1 MGFGILFI
9 GYILTFVM
17 SLVSIGYLVEL
28 VGALLMI
35 YAFTKLS
42 EYNSSFKFTF
52 AAAIPLVI
60 TAVAITVINFMG
72 LSGYDLSDH
81 IITKFVVP
89 NCKIVFNFIFHA
101 MLFYAVADIAK
112 DTECPRIRTAA
123 YRNMIIYSLYFVLQ
137 IFVQMPFVLNDQ
149 NVFRVIGIFGN
160 ALWILWL
167 LLDGIMIF
175 SCYMHICDSED
186 TQMSARPSRFSVIN
200 KLRREFDEKEQRAR
214 EADYRY
220 KQEKSE
226 RRKSRKNKKK

>member
-17 SLVSIGYLVEL
+17 SLVSVGYLVEL

-42 EYNSSFKFTF
+42 EYNSNFKYTF
-52 AAAIPLVI
+52 FASIPLVI
-60 TAVAITVINFMG
+60 TALAVTVINLTG

-81 IITKFVVP
+81 IVTKLVIP

-101 MLFYAVADIAK
+101 MLFYAVSEIAK
-112 DTECPRIRTAA
+112 ETECRRIRTAA
-123 YRNMIIYSLYFVLQ
+123 YRNLIIYSLYFILQ
-137 IFVQMPFVLNDQ
+137 IFVQMPFVLNDL
-149 NVFRVIGIFGN
+149 NVFRVVGIFGN

-167 LLDGIMIF
+167 LLDGILIF

-186 TQMSARPSRFSVIN
+186 MQMSAKPSRFSVIN
-200 KLRREFDEKEQRAR
+200 KLRQDFDEKEQRAR
-214 EADYRY
+214 EADYLY
-220 KQEKSE
+220 KQERAE
-226 RRKSRKNKKK
+226 RRKNRKNKKK